1 MSDDLQKD
9 LVKKL
14 LEASNQIH
22 RASTKGSGNFI
33 ITSSQVAKSFTLM
46 YVGERIE
53 KCKEIL
59 ARIKNEQTN

>member
-1 MSDDLQKD
+1 MSISE
-9 LVKKL
+9 VKAMRPERK
-14 LEASNQIH
+14 IF
-22 RASTKGSGNFI
+22 SGNFI

-53 KCKEIL
+53 KCKKIL